1 MSKTALALRHMAT
14 FLSPVLR
21 SAFASQGIWDAFQE
35 RTSLEHRR
43 RFQTT
48 PLMQFRG
55 PKFRV
60 YNEDRDLPLT
70 SSDDED
76 RQPRKYVF
84 VSDDDERLFDEFD
97 EEETDDDVFYEA
109 SSQQDPINDALWAQI
124 EASPKSPV
132 TDPEQ
137 HFAEWQKRAKAQE
150 SVQTEGL
157 TWANTALEMTRD
169 LISAPPFD
177 ALTLHTFR
185 IDARRRQVCVTLD
198 KYVDAYGSP
207 SLEEISSFTE
217 VLSERMCESLGN
229 AVMES
234 LKFEVSSPG
243 AERRVRL
250 PFELSRFD
258 HLPMKVCHR
267 TEDDTS
273 ATKILEFQRQDGE
286 MSVWKYWKGK
296 FNRKMT
302 KLRNA
307 DFVKEIRIPLKNLL
321 HVHLFLDV

>member
-1 MSKTALALRHMAT
+1 
-14 FLSPVLR
+14 
-21 SAFASQGIWDAFQE
+21 
-35 RTSLEHRR
+35 
-43 RFQTT
+43 
-48 PLMQFRG
+48 MQFRG

-60 YNEDRDLPLT
+60 YNEDQDLPLT

-84 VSDDDERLFDEFD
+84 VSDDDERLFVEFD
-97 EEETDDDVFYEA
+97 QEETDDDAFYEA
-109 SSQQDPINDALWAQI
+109 SSQQDPVNDALWAQI
-124 EASPKSPV
+124 EASPTSPV
-132 TDPEQ
+132 ADPER
-137 HFAEWQKRAKAQE
+137 HFAEWQKRAKAE
-150 SVQTEGL
+150 ENVQTEGL

-198 KYVDAYGSP
+198 KYVDPYGSP

-217 VLSERMCESLGN
+217 TLSERMCESLGN
-229 AVMES
+229 AVVES

-267 TEDDTS
+267 MEDDKST
-273 ATKILEFQRQDGE
+273 TKVLEFQRQDGE
-286 MSVWKYWKGK
+286 ISVWRYWKGR
-296 FNRKMT
+296 FNRKT
-302 KLRNA
+302 AKLRKA
-307 DFVKEIRIPLKNLL
+307 DFAKEIRIPLEDLL
-321 HVHLFLDV
+321 RVHLFLDI